1 MHFSQVLY
9 LSWPLK
15 YTRTLTFENVCQEHA
30 QLADEAGPESVFEG
44 YYKQLGLLESE
55 DEWHEFMASLRRP
68 LPVTFRVNRG
78 LHSEE
83 LVEQCL
89 SRAHH
94 ILEPADRDL
103 PFERG
108 ARVGRPQRLEW
119 CDGVQL
125 GVDRMVLKTGRSQY
139 VKDLRQWLML
149 WGTLPSHTGATTSA
163 GVITRQ
169 EAQILEKSVT
179 WCV

>member
-1 MHFSQVLY
+1 MFQ
-9 LSWPLK
+9 
-15 YTRTLTFENVCQEHA
+15 
-30 QLADEAGPESVFEG
+30 G
-44 YYKQLGLLESE
+44 YYQLQGLFESE
-55 DEWHEFMASLRRP
+55 DEWDVFMESLRRP

-83 LVEQCL
+83 LVEHCL
-89 SRAHH
+89 ARAQH

-108 ARVGRPQRLEW
+108 ARVARPQRLEW

-139 VKDLRQWLML
+139 VKDLRRWLML
-149 WGTLPSHTGATTSA
+149 WGCGSAVSFGPTRTGCYHHTRDMGRFSSVHASGGCAIVRSGA
-163 GVITRQ
+163 V
-169 EAQILEKSVT
+169 
-179 WCV
+179 